1 MGKEELTAQE
11 TALYDRQIRIWGV
24 DAQRRLSKSH
34 ILVAGMTGTI
44 VEFCKNIV
52 LAGIGS
58 VVLLDDRLVTR
69 EALSVNFLVPNDE
82 EKLKGR
88 SLAEVCCNSLKDFNS
103 MVHVSVEKGDLSAL
117 DGEILDKFDAV
128 VIGRASFATKKT
140 IDGICRKRSKKIA
153 FFTVDCR
160 DSCGEIFVDLQ
171 NYVYNQKKN
180 DDNVECQFH
189 YPSLEE
195 AVAVPWNRLPKNVT
209 KLYFAMRVIE
219 RFEAAEGRIPGETT
233 AADISSVQQ
242 LRGELCKANS
252 INESRIPDE
261 LLKRLLE
268 GTREHPPVCAI
279 VGGILGQEVIKALSG
294 KGNPLKNFFF
304 FDAKDGKG
312 IIEDISS
319 L

>member
-171 NYVYNQKKN
+171 NYVYNQ
-180 DDNVECQFH
+180 
-189 YPSLEE
+189 E